1 MYVFTI
7 NFLMSTLYIL
17 QYDNHQLYCPDY
29 DIQTLIANHTYGAES
44 VFRTLY
50 ERNEHDWSRDSK
62 YPGLFNSSNYIQ
74 YRNESEPLCEHYMSV
89 FSTMI
94 KSTFY

>member
-1 MYVFTI
+1 
-7 NFLMSTLYIL
+7 MSTLYIL

-29 DIQTLIANHTYGAES
+29 EEDIQTLVANHTYGVEL

-50 ERNEHDWSRDSK
+50 ERNEYDWSRDTK
-62 YPGLFNSSNYIQ
+62 YPEIFNSSKHIQ
-74 YRNESEPLCEHYMSV
+74 YRNGSEPRCEHYMSV

-94 KSTFY
+94 KSYIYY